1 MMIIEFLQN
10 FLKVLKGYFK
20 RVEEESIKDNFV
32 IIYELLDE
40 AIDNGYIQCV
50 DINILKEYIK
60 TDYHELVRK
69 NDPINS
75 LEEPPLTNAITW
87 RKSDIYHR
95 TNECFLDV
103 IEKIHFTSTI
113 DGQISF
119 SEILGLIKVNSKL
132 SGKFLFS
139 FNFLKI

>member
-10 FLKVLKGYFK
+10 FLKVLQGYLK
-20 RVEEESIKDNFV
+20 QVEEESIKDNFV

-69 NDPINS
+69 DDVIHS
-75 LEEPPLTNAITW
+75 LEEPTLTNAITW
-87 RKSDIYHR
+87 RKTDIYHR

-103 IEKIHFTSTI
+103 IEKIHFTASM
-113 DGQISF
+113 DGKVSF
-119 SEILGLIKVNSKL
+119 SEILGLIRVNSKL
-132 SGKFLFS
+132 SGKDYFIF
-139 FNFLKI
+139 KKG